1 MTAWQTKFK
10 VPEGGRPLGCLTYL
24 CTQGDE
30 NLSCPEPQNTTSSLI
45 QTGCF
50 LNYTYIYTHFNLTY
64 LFVSLWSQEWIYV
77 YLRFLFFLHHI
88 SKMPNKYV
96 MEIVFSIEMLTYQ
109 G

>member
-50 LNYTYIYTHFNLTY
+50 LNYLYITT
-64 LFVSLWSQEWIYV
+64 
-77 YLRFLFFLHHI
+77 HI
-88 SKMPNKYV
+88 STSLIYLSPYDHKSEYTCISDFLKMPNKYV